1 MMPALNFKKQF
12 ASVVEAWMK
21 RQTIRPRRKD
31 GRDPKPGQQLYLYTG
46 MRTKNCRKLGQ
57 TICTAVKTIAIEEN
71 GDIWVG
77 NRRLGID
84 EKYELVKADGFHY
97 IDDFRNFFLKTH
109 GLPFY
114 GFLIKW

>member
-1 MMPALNFKKQF
+1 MPALNFKKQF
-12 ASVVEAWMK
+12 APDVESGKK
-21 RQTIRPRRKD
+21 RQTIRARRKD
-31 GRDPKPGQQLYLYTG
+31 CRNPQSSQTLYLYMG
-46 MRTKNCRKLGQ
+46 MRAKGCRKLGVA
-57 TICTAVKTIAIEEN
+57 TCKSVEPIVIEEN

-77 NRRLGID
+77 CFRLGIG
-84 EKYELVKADGFHY
+84 EKYQLAINDGFHY